1 MIQTEPMAPSSI
13 RKENMPDS
21 KPRGLSDNSLG
32 AIAYFTM
39 IPAIILLVFVPNN
52 KSSYVRF
59 HAWQSILLNVVT
71 LSGTLSLAVALYS
84 GPFVYL
90 HLRWVFWIAC
100 GLAWRQCVIGA
111 LNGKRFKLPLIGTFA
126 EREADKEPAGIA
138 AVPSQCS

>member
-1 MIQTEPMAPSSI
+1 MIRTEQMAPSSL
-13 RKENMPDS
+13 RKEIMPDS
-21 KPRGLSDNSLG
+21 KQRGLSDNSLG
-32 AIAYFTM
+32 AIAYFTI
-39 IPAIILLVFVPNN
+39 IPAVILLVFTPNN

-71 LSGTLSLAVALYS
+71 LAISFSVTVALYS

-90 HLRWVFWIAC
+90 YFKWAFWIAC

-111 LNGKRFKLPLIGTFA
+111 LYGKRFKLPLIGALA
-126 EREADKEPAGIA
+126 EREADKESTGVA